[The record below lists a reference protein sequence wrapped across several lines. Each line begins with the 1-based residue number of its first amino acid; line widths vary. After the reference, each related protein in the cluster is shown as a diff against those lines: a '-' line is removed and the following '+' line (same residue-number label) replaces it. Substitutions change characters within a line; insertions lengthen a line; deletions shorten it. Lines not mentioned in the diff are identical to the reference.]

1 MDVGARLLSTDEYE
15 RTRAYASQIVSVLAR
30 TDADLFAVGP
40 TA

>member
-1 MDVGARLLSTDEYE
+1 LRWARSLPTDKLEI
-15 RTRAYASQIVSVLAR
+15 TRAYASQIVSVLAR